1 MVLELNKSNFEKEIF
16 QSNGITLVDFWSPWC
31 GFCQKQLPI
40 INELNN
46 ELSNKVKLATI
57 NLDANSEIAQT
68 FNISSIPTIILF
80 KDSKIKTRLTGFHT
94 KKQLL
99 EEIDKL

>member
-80 KDSKIKTRLTGFHT
+80 KDGKIKTRLTGFHT

>member
-57 NLDANSEIAQT
+57 NLDANSEIGQT

-80 KDSKIKTRLTGFHT
+80 KDGKIKTRLTGFHT